1 MTEAF
6 KQQIEQEARQ
16 AVTEL
21 LEQAKLK
28 KGDVFVVGCSSSEI
42 VGGHIGKD
50 SSLEAAQAVYAGIAP
65 VLAAQGIW
73 LAAQCC
79 EHLNRAIIIE
89 REAAERYGWE
99 EVCVVPRPHA
109 GGSWATTCWKQFH
122 DPIAV
127 EEIKAHAGIDIGGT
141 LIGMHLKRVAVP
153 VRLSLNQIGEANILC
168 ARTRPKLIGG
178 ERAKYTEEDCPMAE
192 KTLEEMREAVEEI
205 RAKMAAAAREA
216 GRDPAAVQLCADCKT
231 RTADIVAASAAL
243 PIDVFGENHVQEL
256 CANFDAGAYCG
267 KPSHF
272 IGHLQTNKIKKVLGR
287 ASLIQSVDSEHLL
300 AAIEKEAAK
309 AGIVQNVLLEVNIG
323 GEESKTGV
331 SPEQLW
337 PLLDAAAAQEHI
349 RVKGLMA
356 IPPVNH
362 DDAQNR
368 RYLAQVYKLF
378 VQAGERGYQNVA
390 METLSM
396 GMSGDFEN
404 AIREGATL
412 VRIGTAIYGERD
424 YSKK

>member
-1 MTEAF
+1 MTEEF
-6 KQQIEQEARQ
+6 KKQIETEARQ

-21 LEQAKLK
+21 LAQAKLK

-65 VLAAQGIW
+65 VLAENGIW

-89 REAAERYGWE
+89 REAAEKYGWE

-109 GGSWATTCWKQFH
+109 GGSWATTCWKQFK

-127 EEIKAHAGIDIGGT
+127 EEIRAHAGIDIGGT
-141 LIGMHLKRVAVP
+141 LIGMHLRRVAVP
-153 VRLSLNQIGEANILC
+153 VRLSLSKIGEANILC

-178 ERAKYTEEDCPMAE
+178 E
-192 KTLEEMREAVEEI
+192 
-205 RAKMAAAAREA
+205 
-216 GRDPAAVQLCADCKT
+216 
-231 RTADIVAASAAL
+231 
-243 PIDVFGENHVQEL
+243 
-256 CANFDAGAYCG
+256 
-267 KPSHF
+267 
-272 IGHLQTNKIKKVLGR
+272 
-287 ASLIQSVDSEHLL
+287 
-300 AAIEKEAAK
+300 
-309 AGIVQNVLLEVNIG
+309 
-323 GEESKTGV
+323 ESKSGV

-337 PLLDAAAAQEHI
+337 PLLDAAAAEEHI

-356 IPPVNH
+356 IPPVND

-424 YSKK
+424 YSKKG